1 MKYIL
6 ATLVIAWMMVFVR
19 NSNAVDFSQR
29 DKQAHA
35 LMGCG
40 VASMVRGFAT
50 DGFADHPVLWGM
62 GAGIGAGVLYELATP
77 ASSNSIQERKQDVL
91 ATGIGALACI
101 GIAEG
106 VKLML
111 DTHRLSLQGEF

>member
-6 ATLVIAWMMVFVR
+6 ATLVIAWTIMFVR

-62 GAGIGAGVLYELATP
+62 GAGIGAGVLYELTSP
-77 ASSNSIQERKQDVL
+77 ASSNNIQERKQDVL